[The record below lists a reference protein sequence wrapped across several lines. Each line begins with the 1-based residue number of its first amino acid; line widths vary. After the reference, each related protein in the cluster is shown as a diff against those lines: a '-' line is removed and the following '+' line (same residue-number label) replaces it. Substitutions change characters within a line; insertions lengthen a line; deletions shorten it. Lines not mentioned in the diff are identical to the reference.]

1 MLPWRF
7 RRTTP
12 GNNDLFFWEAKR
24 KHMLVFK
31 RSKNIGLGIWY
42 TVNKYHIQYNYRS
55 GIIACIKCMWCVV
68 SDFKDHNILSIC
80 TSVSENPQ
88 FCNSTCI
95 VRWAFQLNCSPAY
108 GLLRISSFHPVEKQT
123 KLPKH
128 IGQTHR
134 MPMSVPGRVGYIRNH
149 HIQHVEN
156 IRVVWNCVP
165 LA

>member
-1 MLPWRF
+1 M
-7 RRTTP
+7 
-12 GNNDLFFWEAKR
+12 KYY
-24 KHMLVFK
+24 
-31 RSKNIGLGIWY
+31 WY
-42 TVNKYHIQYNYRS
+42 IYIYLIYNYRYIS
-55 GIIACIKCMWCVV
+55 SMNGNNCMYKMYVMRWCVV

-108 GLLRISSFHPVEKQT
+108 GLLRISSFHQVEKQT

-134 MPMSVPGRVGYIRNH
+134 MPMSVPGRVGHIRNH
-149 HIQHVEN
+149 NIQHVETYVLFELCPSCLSASN
-156 IRVVWNCVP
+156 VSWHFSQPRMNP
-165 LA
+165 

>member
-1 MLPWRF
+1 M
-7 RRTTP
+7 
-12 GNNDLFFWEAKR
+12 
-24 KHMLVFK
+24 
-31 RSKNIGLGIWY
+31 
-42 TVNKYHIQYNYRS
+42 

-128 IGQTHR
+128 IGQTHIL
-134 MPMSVPGRVGYIRNH
+134 PMSVPGRVGYIRNH
-149 HIQHVEN
+149 NIQHVETYVLFELRLSCLSASN
-156 IRVVWNCVP
+156 VSCQRWTCRCPIISHGFPTATCVYNMRSEWTNP
-165 LA
+165 SLIILIWKE